1 MPDNSQPETS
11 QLQMGF
17 HFAVD
22 FKING
27 NTSNDKTDADAKFQS
42 VAGLSVDIETEEFEP
57 VMIMEIYKAG
67 SSTPVYGN
75 PFNRDYIKVR
85 GNKSLTEF
93 GMRQHLNLGVDVRKI
108 YKKLFRS
115 IESVREVRVHSSSSR
130 ASVMSATSH
139 NIGLFR

>member
-1 MPDNSQPETS
+1 MAMIKLIIIL
-11 QLQMGF
+11 QL
-17 HFAVD
+17 
-22 FKING
+22 
-27 NTSNDKTDADAKFQS
+27 
-42 VAGLSVDIETEEFEP
+42 LSVTFTQAADIETEEFEP